1 MARQVKQ
8 TIPQPPAEY
17 DQEYIARLVSAVN
30 AYMFQREAQGEMIAG
45 RYICTSM
52 PGDADGTAHLPTGT
66 LYTKP
71 CPTCGA
77 DVVCVVKTT
86 DP

>member
-1 MARQVKQ
+1 MARQVRQ
-8 TIPQPPAEY
+8 TIPRPPAEY
-17 DQEYIARLVSAVN
+17 DQDYIARLVDAVN
-30 AYMFQREAQGEMIAG
+30 NYMFQREAQGEMIAG

-52 PGDADGTAHLPTGT
+52 PSNVDGTANLPTGT

-71 CPTCGA
+71 CPACGF
-77 DVVCVVKTT
+77 DVVCIVKTT